1 MRTDHDPTTSRR
13 ALLDVKPGDSDVAT
27 GGLKRIER
35 VDTVDY
41 KRADFRQH
49 TRVTPHAMRRAR

>member
-13 ALLDVKPGDSDVAT
+13 ALLDVKPETRVSQL

-35 VDTVDY
+35 VDTDDY
-41 KRADFRQH
+41 ERADRD
-49 TRVTPHAMRRAR
+49 V